1 MEGAHKMWALSF
13 YFLYFSGRVFRMNEN
28 KEKVSVLKLCD
39 DTSDTSEK
47 ASQAKD
53 VNEEIPT
60 LYICDGYACGN
71 SEKPRWCYRNGGLCY
86 TTSHKE
92 HALSQLVPDFPPT
105 VFTPIRNGS
114 IYVEELDKRGI
125 LKEMQKGKMLKLV
138 ESV

>member
-13 YFLYFSGRVFRMNEN
+13 IFYIFPEGFFRMNEN

-47 ASQAKD
+47 ESQAKD
-53 VNEEIPT
+53 VNEEVT
-60 LYICDGYACGN
+60 MLYICDGYDCYN
-71 SEKPRWCYRNGGLCY
+71 SEKLSNCYRNGGLCSL
-86 TTSHKE
+86 TPHKE

-105 VFTPIRNGS
+105 SFTPMQSGT
-114 IYVEELDKRGI
+114 IYVEELDRRGI